1 MKLHVCI
8 SAPGPPRI
16 DDAFDV
22 FNGSNAVVYTSW
34 RYPAVPGGE
43 ITHFLIH
50 ALIGEGDTPGELG
63 SPSSVGAAEN
73 FFLLENLGRNREFLP
88 PLQVGVQAGSN
99 SSLGILAAKDVLQP
113 GQVQPTS
120 GQVQPT
126 PGESFLEFSNG
137 VSPSGLPK
145 SASVTNRTQSESG
158 NFTVTVSWPAVNIT
172 DFLSLH
178 ELPQNAN
185 IEYQVFHFRGAGECA
200 HGAHLSNVPLNIS
213 STSVVLPDLLPNS
226 IYSICVMI
234 VYEEFEFIS
243 VVAITFVRTPQSGLV
258 LSSQ

>member
-1 MKLHVCI
+1 MSIVKLHVCI

-113 GQVQPTS
+113 GQVQPT
-120 GQVQPT
+120 
-126 PGESFLEFSNG
+126 PGDTFPG

-178 ELPQNAN
+178 GLPQNAN
-185 IEYQVFHFRGAGECA
+185 IEYQVFHFRGAGEC
-200 HGAHLSNVPLNIS
+200 GARLSNVPLNIS

-226 IYSICVMI
+226 IYSVCVMI

-243 VVAITFVRTPQSGLV
+243 VVAITFLRTPQSGLA